1 MSFIADLP
9 IVKSKKRFGL
19 VSNFIKM
26 MLLGEKIVVK
36 RKYYIEKVLFV
47 RMRKIQLR
55 KKGIPV
61 ACKKRNVFP
70 SKPCMKI
77 HEISGCRYFLL
88 DSLDNYDNVYYT

>member
-1 MSFIADLP
+1 MKIF
-9 IVKSKKRFGL
+9 VKKCYER
-19 VSNFIKM
+19 I
-26 MLLGEKIVVK
+26 
-36 RKYYIEKVLFV
+36 KVLLV

-61 ACKKRNVFP
+61 DCKKRNVFP

-77 HEISGCRYFLL
+77 HEISGWGYFLL